1 MPHFKFQFIINKMQC
16 SLFPTSHLFLTALLV
31 FFLFVYFIYIYFPH
45 LLLKCQKIHNKTKK
59 LKCVM
64 SDSDTNTDVLLLI
77 PPDFF
82 LVDSSDNESAD
93 ALISFRSNTGSFLA
107 PKQPM
112 YTNSNSSELQSINA
126 RLSTIENCFATGSS
140 DITSISTSTTVKP
153 RNYLNF
159 LNEMDHKSM
168 ESPSKLNH
176 STPKY
181 SRRLSSEYN
190 SPNPKMEGNV
200 LKDIDRFLLD
210 NKRSVENPINSGS
223 VRDFDLANKALMK
236 HNFMMETNKNRDDE
250 PLLSLNEMWG
260 PGGQC
265 NENFSVQEER
275 LRREHCEK
283 SIQVLQSKCLEYQQ
297 KISVALKIDRTKD
310 DALTKLHEN
319 NTRLAVIIQ
328 QHEDETLKLKNQ
340 FETEKI
346 QMKDEFREIKQKNQI
361 LENEISQ
368 AIEMAKKF
376 QEKNEVLELKTD
388 NLKSSSGEIQDIH
401 KKQIADLEIRL
412 SNSLQ
417 NENLFSTEVS
427 KLKYQTQD
435 LMEEVSKNSFC
446 KRKLEETES
455 QLSSFKQYKEIL
467 DEKLNRLEFLEKS
480 KRSDQQI
487 IENLLGKEKSLVKEL
502 ENQRANLKS
511 YYQAQLEQ
519 VVSHKLKEFQ
529 EQLDSVE
536 ETLKSDAK
544 IRERTIAERA
554 IKQMELINQ
563 K

>member
-1 MPHFKFQFIINKMQC
+1 
-16 SLFPTSHLFLTALLV
+16 
-31 FFLFVYFIYIYFPH
+31 
-45 LLLKCQKIHNKTKK
+45 
-59 LKCVM
+59 M

-93 ALISFRSNTGSFLA
+93 LISFRSNNIGAFLA
-107 PKQPM
+107 PKPM

-126 RLSTIENCFATGSS
+126 RLSTIENCFATGS

-159 LNEMDHKSM
+159 LNEMDHKIM

-190 SPNPKMEGNV
+190 HSPNRKNDGNV

-210 NKRSVENPINSGS
+210 NKRSVDAISSGS

-236 HNFMMETNKNRDDE
+236 HNFMMENSKSREDE
-250 PLLSLNEMWG
+250 PLLSLNEIWG
-260 PGGQC
+260 Q
-265 NENFSVQEER
+265 NELSSLQEER

-297 KISVALKIDRTKD
+297 KISVALKIDKTKD
-310 DALTKLHEN
+310 DALSKLHDN
-319 NTRLAVIIQ
+319 NTRLAVIIH
-328 QHEDETLKLKNQ
+328 QHEDENLKLRNQ
-340 FETEKI
+340 FETEI
-346 QMKDEFREIKQKNQI
+346 QQMKEDFREIKQKNQT

-376 QEKNEVLELKTD
+376 QEKNEVLELKAD

-401 KKQIADLEIRL
+401 KKQIGELEIRL
-412 SNSLQ
+412 SNSLE
-417 NENLFSTEVS
+417 NEKLFSTEVS
-427 KLKYQTQD
+427 KLKYQIQD
-435 LMEEVSKNSFC
+435 LMEEISKNSVW
-446 KRKLEETES
+446 KKKLEETES
-455 QLSSFKQYKEIL
+455 QLDFLQKNKEFSE
-467 DEKLNRLEFLEKS
+467 EKLNRLEFLEKS

-487 IENLLGKEKSLVKEL
+487 IENLLGKEKSLIKEL
-502 ENQRANLKS
+502 ENQRISLKS
-511 YYQAQLEQ
+511 YYQTQLEQ
-519 VVSHKLKEFQ
+519 VVTHKLKEFQ

-536 ETLKSDAK
+536 QTLKNDAK

-554 IKQMELINQ
+554 LKQMELINQ

>member
-1 MPHFKFQFIINKMQC
+1 
-16 SLFPTSHLFLTALLV
+16 
-31 FFLFVYFIYIYFPH
+31 
-45 LLLKCQKIHNKTKK
+45 
-59 LKCVM
+59 M

-82 LVDSSDNESAD
+82 LVDSSDNESD
-93 ALISFRSNTGSFLA
+93 LNSIRSNNIGAFA
-107 PKQPM
+107 PKQM
-112 YTNSNSSELQSINA
+112 YTNSNCSELQSINA

-159 LNEMDHKSM
+159 LNEMDHKGM

-190 SPNPKMEGNV
+190 SPNRKNDGNV

-210 NKRSVENPINSGS
+210 NKRSVENNPI
-223 VRDFDLANKALMK
+223 RDFDLANKALMK
-236 HNFMMETNKNRDDE
+236 HNFMMENNKNRDDE
-250 PLLSLNEMWG
+250 PLMSLNEMWG
-260 PGGQC
+260 SGGQS
-265 NENFSVQEER
+265 NEHFSIQEER

-297 KISVALKIDRTKD
+297 KISVAIKIDKTKD
-310 DALTKLHEN
+310 DALSKLHEN

-328 QHEDETLKLKNQ
+328 QHEDENLKLKNQ
-340 FETEKI
+340 FETEKN
-346 QMKDEFREIKQKNQI
+346 QLKEDFREIKQKNQT
-361 LENEISQ
+361 LEYEISQ

-376 QEKNEVLELKTD
+376 QEKNEVLELKAD
-388 NLKSSSGEIQDIH
+388 NLKSSSGEIQNIH
-401 KKQIADLEIRL
+401 KKQIGELEIRL
-412 SNSLQ
+412 SNSLE
-417 NENLFSTEVS
+417 NEKLFSAEVS
-427 KLKYQTQD
+427 KLKIQIQD
-435 LMEEVSKNSFC
+435 LMEEISQNSFYR
-446 KRKLEETES
+446 KKLEETVT
-455 QLSSFKQYKEIL
+455 QLDDLKKNKENSE
-467 DEKLNRLEFLEKS
+467 EKLNRLDFLEKS
-480 KRSDQQI
+480 KRNDQQI
-487 IENLLGKEKSLVKEL
+487 IENLLGKEKSLIKEL
-502 ENQRANLKS
+502 ENQRTGLKS

-519 VVSHKLKEFQ
+519 VVTHKLKEFQ

-536 ETLKSDAK
+536 ETLKNDAK

-554 IKQMELINQ
+554 LKQMDLIIQ

>member
-1 MPHFKFQFIINKMQC
+1 
-16 SLFPTSHLFLTALLV
+16 
-31 FFLFVYFIYIYFPH
+31 
-45 LLLKCQKIHNKTKK
+45 
-59 LKCVM
+59 M

-82 LVDSSDNESAD
+82 FVDSSDNESTD
-93 ALISFRSNTGSFLA
+93 ALISFRSNNIGAFLA
-107 PKQPM
+107 PKPM

-153 RNYLNF
+153 RNYINF
-159 LNEMDHKSM
+159 LNEMDHKAM

-181 SRRLSSEYN
+181 NRRLSSEYN
-190 SPNPKMEGNV
+190 NSPNRKNEGNV
-200 LKDIDRFLLD
+200 LRDDIDRFLLD
-210 NKRSVENPINSGS
+210 NKKSVENNSGS

-236 HNFMMETNKNRDDE
+236 HNFMMENNKNREDE

-260 PGGQC
+260 PGGQS
-265 NENFSVQEER
+265 NEHFSLQEER

-328 QHEDETLKLKNQ
+328 RQEDENLKLKNQ
-340 FETEKI
+340 FETERN
-346 QMKDEFREIKQKNQI
+346 QMKEEFQEIKQKNQI
-361 LENEISQ
+361 LENEIFQ

-376 QEKNEVLELKTD
+376 QEKNEVLELKAD

-401 KKQIADLEIRL
+401 KKQIVELEIRL

-417 NENLFSTEVS
+417 NEKLFNTEVS
-427 KLKYQTQD
+427 KLKYQIQD

-446 KRKLEETES
+446 KKKLEETES
-455 QLSSFKQYKEIL
+455 ELVFLTKNKENSE
-467 DEKLNRLEFLEKS
+467 EKLNRLEFLEKS

-487 IENLLGKEKSLVKEL
+487 IENLLGKEKSLMKEL
-502 ENQRANLKS
+502 ENQRIGLKS

-519 VVSHKLKEFQ
+519 VVTHKLKEFQ

-536 ETLKSDAK
+536 ETLKNDAK

-554 IKQMELINQ
+554 LKQMELINQ

>member
-1 MPHFKFQFIINKMQC
+1 
-16 SLFPTSHLFLTALLV
+16 
-31 FFLFVYFIYIYFPH
+31 
-45 LLLKCQKIHNKTKK
+45 
-59 LKCVM
+59 M

-82 LVDSSDNESAD
+82 LVDSSDNESTD
-93 ALISFRSNTGSFLA
+93 LISFRSNNTGAFLA
-107 PKQPM
+107 PPRSKQM

-159 LNEMDHKSM
+159 LNEMEHKSM
-168 ESPSKLNH
+168 DSPTKLNH

-181 SRRLSSEYN
+181 NRRLSSEY
-190 SPNPKMEGNV
+190 SPNRKNEVNA

-210 NKRSVENPINSGS
+210 NKRSVENNPI
-223 VRDFDLANKALMK
+223 RDFDLANKALMK
-236 HNFMMETNKNRDDE
+236 HNFMMENNKNRDEE

-260 PGGQC
+260 SSGQ
-265 NENFSVQEER
+265 NEHFSLQEEK

-297 KISVALKIDRTKD
+297 KISVALKIDKTKD
-310 DALTKLHEN
+310 DALSKLHDN

-328 QHEDETLKLKNQ
+328 QHEDENLKLKKQ
-340 FETEKI
+340 FETEKQ
-346 QMKDEFREIKQKNQI
+346 QMKEDFREIKQKNQI

-376 QEKNEVLELKTD
+376 QEKNDVLELKAD

-401 KKQIADLEIRL
+401 KKQIGDLEIRL
-412 SNSLQ
+412 SNSLE
-417 NENLFSTEVS
+417 NEKLFGTEVS
-427 KLKYQTQD
+427 KLKYQIQD
-435 LMEEVSKNSFC
+435 LMQEISKNSFC
-446 KRKLEETES
+446 KKKLEETES
-455 QLSSFKQYKEIL
+455 QLDFYVKNKEISE
-467 DEKLNRLEFLEKS
+467 EKLNRLEFLEKS

-502 ENQRANLKS
+502 ENQRISLKS

-519 VVSHKLKEFQ
+519 VVTHKLKEFQ
-529 EQLDSVE
+529 EQLDLVE
-536 ETLKSDAK
+536 ETLKSEAK

-554 IKQMELINQ
+554 LKQMELINQ

>member
-1 MPHFKFQFIINKMQC
+1 
-16 SLFPTSHLFLTALLV
+16 
-31 FFLFVYFIYIYFPH
+31 
-45 LLLKCQKIHNKTKK
+45 
-59 LKCVM
+59 M

-82 LVDSSDNESAD
+82 LVDSSDNESTD
-93 ALISFRSNTGSFLA
+93 LISFRSNSGAFLA
-107 PKQPM
+107 PKQM

-159 LNEMDHKSM
+159 LNEMEHKSM
-168 ESPSKLNH
+168 DSSLKLNH

-181 SRRLSSEYN
+181 SRRLSSEYTQ
-190 SPNPKMEGNV
+190 SPNRKNEV

-210 NKRSVENPINSGS
+210 NKRSVENNP

-236 HNFMMETNKNRDDE
+236 HNFMMENNKNRDEE

-260 PGGQC
+260 SGGQ
-265 NENFSVQEER
+265 NEHFSLQEER

-297 KISVALKIDRTKD
+297 KISVALKIDKTKD
-310 DALTKLHEN
+310 DALSKLHDN

-328 QHEDETLKLKNQ
+328 QHEDENIKLKNQ
-340 FETEKI
+340 FETERQ
-346 QMKDEFREIKQKNQI
+346 QMKNDFREIKQKNQI

-376 QEKNEVLELKTD
+376 QEKNDVLELKAD

-401 KKQIADLEIRL
+401 KKQIGELEIRL
-412 SNSLQ
+412 SNSLE
-417 NENLFSTEVS
+417 NEKVFGTEVS
-427 KLKYQTQD
+427 KLKYQIND
-435 LMEEVSKNSFC
+435 LMQEISKNSFC
-446 KRKLEETES
+446 KKKLEETES
-455 QLSSFKQYKEIL
+455 QLDYFVKNKEISE
-467 DEKLNRLEFLEKS
+467 EKLNRLEFLEKS

-502 ENQRANLKS
+502 ESQRINLKS
-511 YYQAQLEQ
+511 YYQTQLEQ
-519 VVSHKLKEFQ
+519 VVTHKLKEFQ
-529 EQLDSVE
+529 EQLDLVE
-536 ETLKSDAK
+536 ETLKSEAK

-554 IKQMELINQ
+554 LKQMELINH

>member
-1 MPHFKFQFIINKMQC
+1 
-16 SLFPTSHLFLTALLV
+16 
-31 FFLFVYFIYIYFPH
+31 
-45 LLLKCQKIHNKTKK
+45 
-59 LKCVM
+59 M

-82 LVDSSDNESAD
+82 LVDSSDNESTD
-93 ALISFRSNTGSFLA
+93 LISFRSNNTGAFLA
-107 PKQPM
+107 PPRSKQM

-159 LNEMDHKSM
+159 LNEMEHKSM
-168 ESPSKLNH
+168 DSPTKLNH

-181 SRRLSSEYN
+181 NRRLSSEY
-190 SPNPKMEGNV
+190 SPNRKNEGNA

-210 NKRSVENPINSGS
+210 NKRSVENNPI
-223 VRDFDLANKALMK
+223 RDFDLANKALMK
-236 HNFMMETNKNRDDE
+236 HNFMMENNKNRDEE

-260 PGGQC
+260 SCGQ
-265 NENFSVQEER
+265 NEHFSLQEER

-297 KISVALKIDRTKD
+297 KISVALKIDKTKD
-310 DALTKLHEN
+310 DALSKLHDN

-328 QHEDETLKLKNQ
+328 QHEDENLKLKKQ
-340 FETEKI
+340 FETEKQ
-346 QMKDEFREIKQKNQI
+346 QMKEDFREIKQKNQI

-376 QEKNEVLELKTD
+376 QEKNDVLELKAD

-401 KKQIADLEIRL
+401 KKQIGDLEIRL
-412 SNSLQ
+412 SNSLE
-417 NENLFSTEVS
+417 NEKLFGTEVS
-427 KLKYQTQD
+427 KLKYQIQD
-435 LMEEVSKNSFC
+435 LMQEISKNSFC
-446 KRKLEETES
+446 KKKLEETES
-455 QLSSFKQYKEIL
+455 QLDFYVKNKEISE
-467 DEKLNRLEFLEKS
+467 EKLNRLEFLEKS

-502 ENQRANLKS
+502 ENQRISLKS

-519 VVSHKLKEFQ
+519 VVTHKLKEFQ
-529 EQLDSVE
+529 EQLDLVE
-536 ETLKSDAK
+536 ETLKSEAK

-554 IKQMELINQ
+554 LKQMELINQ